1 MGVNRAFSVVVNS
14 ESYTTLLNK
23 LNRKIPEARSGTN
36 SYQNPSMQ
44 IAILL
49 QNNPFVLAPLAGYT
63 DLPFRLLCREL
74 GAGLCF
80 SEMISCHGL
89 VYGQRNTLI
98 LLKSTVEDRPL
109 GIQLFGSSP
118 EVMAE
123 ATAQIDDKQIDF
135 IDINMGCPVRKVVK
149 KGAGAA
155 LMKDMKLAESIISQV
170 VANTSLPVTVKF
182 RSGWNHESITAPE
195 FARMAE
201 SAGASAVTI
210 HARTWAQA
218 FGGLADR
225 QVIAQVKAAVSIPVI
240 DNGDVLSY
248 TDGEQMMLETGC
260 DGVMIGR
267 GALGNPW
274 VFSSSGRPDTLQ
286 GRLPIIQRHIELIAQ
301 HMDTEKML
309 FRIKNHTGR
318 YLSELPGA
326 SRIRKEI
333 MACKDVQSLMELLTQ
348 ETYK

>member
-1 MGVNRAFSVVVNS
+1 
-14 ESYTTLLNK
+14 
-23 LNRKIPEARSGTN
+23 
-36 SYQNPSMQ
+36 MQ
-44 IAILL
+44 IATLL
-49 QNNPFVLAPLAGYT
+49 QNNPYVLAPLAGYT

-98 LLKSTVEDRPL
+98 LMKSTAEDRPL
-109 GIQLFGSSP
+109 GIQLFGGSA

-123 ATAQIDDKQIDF
+123 AAAQIDVNQADF
-135 IDINMGCPVRKVVK
+135 IDINMGCPVRKVIK

-155 LMKDMKLAESIISQV
+155 LMKDMDLASSIISQV

-182 RSGWNHESITAPE
+182 RSGWNNEAITAPE

-225 QVIAQVKAAVSIPVI
+225 KVIAQVKQAVSIPVI
-240 DNGDVLSY
+240 GNGDVLSFA
-248 TDGEQMMLETGC
+248 DGKQMMLETGC

-274 VFSSSGRPDTLQ
+274 VFSEAGRPDTLQ
-286 GRLPIIQRHIELIAQ
+286 GRLPVIQRHIELITR
-301 HMDTEKML
+301 HMDAEKML

-326 SRIRKEI
+326 SRIRKKI
-333 MACKDVQSLMELLTQ
+333 MECKDVQSLMELITQ
-348 ETYK
+348 SDYQ